1 MQVNSETKTME
12 EREENL
18 RRERLAREVTFD
30 FRARREARRQIE
42 NGWTLNVQFMSGNQY
57 CDVTSEGAVEEE
69 DAQYFWQTHRVFNHI
84 APTVE
89 SRVAKL
95 VKARPEV
102 KAIPFSNED
111 ADMRAAQLATG
122 ILSYSFERANVKKTV
137 SDGVLWSEICGSV
150 FYKVRWDEKAGRKVG
165 VDMNGEPIFEGEVSV
180 SVTPP
185 YEIFPDRWDCDF
197 SSVQSIIHA
206 QAVDV
211 EYVFSA
217 FGKAVP
223 PDPESEFAGVN
234 FGAKN
239 AAVFETPAAKTTR
252 VQDKKAGGR
261 VILLERYSLPTKE
274 HPNGKLEIV
283 AGETLL
289 YEGELPYN
297 NGMRGERTFPFVKQ
311 DCLKQPARFFG
322 TSIVDRLIPV
332 QRAYNAVR
340 NRKHEFLSRLS
351 AGVVAVED
359 GSVDV
364 DELAEEGLAPGK
376 IVVYRQGSK
385 APEMM
390 DFGSLP
396 SDFKEEE
403 EWLEKEF
410 SVVSGVSDLS
420 QSSTPTRVTSA
431 TGLQLLLSQD
441 DSRMAATK
449 ENMRE
454 AMTEIARQTVRLYKQ
469 FAGNARLLCVA
480 GEGGKTQTY
489 YFSAEELSCDDVL
502 FKAEENM
509 TAEERKETI
518 LSLLSSGI
526 LAGDDGKISQ
536 TNKNRILDAF
546 GLGSYENCRD
556 ISALHEERARE
567 ENLTIREGGKATRD
581 ELDDDEAHIAEHTR
595 YYFSQEGRALG
606 EKEKKALLE
615 HILRHK
621 QAARAA
627 ISAETDE
634 KKTAL

>member
-1 MQVNSETKTME
+1 MQEKSETEKMK
-12 EREENL
+12 EREEEL
-18 RRERLAREVTFD
+18 RRQRLAREVTYD

-42 NGWTLNVQFMSGNQY
+42 NGWTLNIQFMSGNQY
-57 CDVTSEGAVEEE
+57 CDVTSEGALEEE

-102 KAIPFSNED
+102 KAVPFSNED

-122 ILSYSFERANVKKTV
+122 ILSYSFERADVRKTV
-137 SDGVLWSEICGSV
+137 SDGILWSEICGSV

-165 VDMNGEPIFEGEVSV
+165 VDLSGEPIYEGEVSV

-185 YEIFPDRWDCDF
+185 YEIFPDRLDCDF
-197 SSVQSIIHA
+197 TSVQSIIHA

-211 EYVFSA
+211 DYVFSA
-217 FGKAVP
+217 FGKSVP

-234 FGAKN
+234 FGAN
-239 AAVFETPAAKTTR
+239 NTAVFEAEN
-252 VQDKKAGGR
+252 KASRGNEKSSGGR
-261 VILLERYSLPTKE
+261 VILLERYSLPTNE
-274 HPNGKLEIV
+274 HKNGRLEIV

-289 YEGELPYN
+289 YEGDLPYKI
-297 NGMRGERTFPFVKQ
+297 GMRGERAFPFVKQ

-390 DFGSLP
+390 DFGTLP

-449 ENMRE
+449 ENLRE

-502 FKAEENM
+502 FKAEENLSV
-509 TAEERKETI
+509 EERKETI
-518 LSLLSSGI
+518 LSLLSAGI
-526 LAGDDGKISQ
+526 LTGDDGKISQ

-567 ENLTIREGGKATRD
+567 ENLIFREGGKAVRD

-595 YYFSQEGRALG
+595 YYFSQEGRALD
-606 EKEKKALLE
+606 EKNKKALSD
-615 HILRHK
+615 HIASHK
-621 QAARAA
+621 QAAKGNAKLYGA
-627 ISAETDE
+627 TEI
-634 KKTAL
+634 TA